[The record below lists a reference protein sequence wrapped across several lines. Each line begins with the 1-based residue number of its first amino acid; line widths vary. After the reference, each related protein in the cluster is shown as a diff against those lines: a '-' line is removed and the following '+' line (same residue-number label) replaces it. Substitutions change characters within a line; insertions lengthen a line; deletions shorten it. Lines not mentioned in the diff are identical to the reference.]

1 MKCPVCGHEGQR
13 VLETRPARD
22 GEAVRRRRECEACR
36 RRYTTFEAPEKPRL
50 LVLKRN
56 GAREGFDRDKLLQ
69 GMILACRKRPVRV
82 RCLEEAADAIEKAL
96 YDLCLAEVESRMVGE
111 KAMRTLFELDPVA
124 FVRFASVYREFES
137 VDEFEDFIRRMR
149 PKKRDSVPEGLFSG
163 DPHST
168 RL

>member
-1 MKCPVCGHEGQR
+1 
-13 VLETRPARD
+13 
-22 GEAVRRRRECEACR
+22 
-36 RRYTTFEAPEKPRL
+36 
-50 LVLKRN
+50 VLKRN

-82 RCLEEAADAIEKAL
+82 RSLEEAADAIEKAL
-96 YDLCLAEVESRMVGE
+96 YDLCLPEVESRMVGE

-168 RL
+168 RI

>member
-50 LVLKRN
+50 LVLKRD
-56 GAREGFDRDKLLQ
+56 GAREGFDREKLLR
-69 GMILACRKRPVRV
+69 GMMIACRKRPVAV
-82 RCLEEAADAIEKAL
+82 RRLEEAADEIERAL
-96 YDLCLAEVESRMVGE
+96 YDLCLPEVESRMVGE
-111 KAMRTLFELDPVA
+111 RAMRILFELDPVA

-137 VDEFEDFIRRMR
+137 VDEFEEFIRRMR
-149 PKKRDSVPEGLFSG
+149 PNRRESVPEGLFSG
-163 DPHST
+163 GSNPT